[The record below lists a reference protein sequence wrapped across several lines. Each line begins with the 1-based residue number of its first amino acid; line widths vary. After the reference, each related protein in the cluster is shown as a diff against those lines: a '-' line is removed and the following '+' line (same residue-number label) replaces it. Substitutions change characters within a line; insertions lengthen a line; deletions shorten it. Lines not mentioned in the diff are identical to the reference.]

1 MTADTFVYN
10 GTFSNEMVNWDKS
23 LKYNVEYDGA
33 DFYINF
39 NKPVENFDSKFSPS
53 KDSNSSF
60 LVIVKTYHLKNIRS
74 MGDVFI
80 AVHDK
85 KYLIENILAAE
96 YKLQKLDDID
106 RISYDALKKY
116 LKDKNTT
123 TFLNIMLQ
131 NKIYSTSGNGL
142 NFNHLSKY
150 TSIIV
155 KGNGAEIVGPH
166 EEKKAYCGV
175 KLGKEELD
183 VVLENLTVKGFNH
196 GIFIDEGTCTL
207 LNVKIIDNK
216 CKYKNDEGKNKD
228 WGAGILNLGTCIV
241 ENCTFIDNYARK
253 GGAIF
258 NGGLLC
264 IDNMSFFANNTGF
277 KVGNDILYVD
287 SAITLFNGTQ
297 YKGNSAHLNFT
308 NGTIKLDYK
317 KGLST
322 GKELVKVIAITCS
335 VSFGINFLA
344 GQFFSIGVGA
354 LVGGILGLVI
364 GCISALIVQ
373 SHNYDYHYK
382 FWKMT
387 LIIVSGSI
395 VAGIAGGV
403 LGSLTNSLFKSC
415 KSVPN
420 PAAAEAGVEGVVPL
434 GGEVPLPI
442 EA

>member
-1 MTADTFVYN
+1 MI
-10 GTFSNEMVNWDKS
+10 NWDKS

-85 KYLIENILAAE
+85 KYLIKNMLAAE
-96 YKLQKLDDID
+96 YHLQKLDDIN
-106 RISYDALKKY
+106 RISYDALKNY

-131 NKIYSTSGNGL
+131 NKTYSTNGNGL

-150 TSIIV
+150 TTIFV

-166 EEKKAYCGV
+166 DKKKEYSGF
-175 KLGKEELD
+175 KLGKKELD

-196 GIFIDEGTCTL
+196 GIFIDKGTCTL
-207 LNVKIIDNK
+207 LNVKIMDNK
-216 CKYKNDEGKNKD
+216 CSYDEDTD

-241 ENCTFIDNYARK
+241 GNCTFINNYASK

-264 IDNMSFFANNTGF
+264 IDDMSYFANNTGF
-277 KVGNDILYVD
+277 KVGNDILYVG
-287 SAITLFNGTQ
+287 SAVTIFNGTQ
-297 YKGNSAHLNFT
+297 YKGSGAHLNFT
-308 NGTIKLDYK
+308 NGTIKLVYK
-317 KGLST
+317 QGST
-322 GKELVKVIAITCS
+322 TGAAFAKALAMTCGA
-335 VSFGINFLA
+335 SFGVSFLA
-344 GQFFSIGVGA
+344 GLPCTIGM
-354 LVGGILGLVI
+354 GIVAGLAI
-364 GCISALIVQ
+364 GFAIGLISSYILADD
-373 SHNYDYHYK
+373 NYDYHFQSWK
-382 FWKMT
+382 FF
-387 LIIVSGSI
+387 LIVMGCSIVS
-395 VAGIAGGV
+395 GIAGGV
-403 LGSLTNSLFKSC
+403 LGSLAGNLFKCCNS
-415 KSVPN
+415 
-420 PAAAEAGVEGVVPL
+420 AEAEAPLEGAAHL
-434 GGEVPLPI
+434 AEALPGPRI
-442 EA
+442 VA